1 MRRLC
6 RFFTILILACTVA
19 ACSEPEDSGID
30 LMWTVLSRQEY
41 AVGYK
46 FVPKDDLAVWTS
58 YQGKSKKVSLDAEVK
73 ISLAEH
79 PLLSM
84 DELEKIPSDGYSLKV
99 LGTNLIIV
107 EYLGFSAIS
116 PMVVVE
122 PPPEVTP
129 PVDPEEP
136 EEPDDGTKT
145 GPINIIWAK

>member
-84 DELEKIPSDGYSLKV
+84 DERENIPLDGYPLKV
-99 LGTNLIIV
+99 LGTNLVVV
-107 EYLGFSAIS
+107 EYEGFFAIS
-116 PMVVVE
+116 PMVVVT
-122 PPPEVTP
+122 PPEVTP
-129 PVDPEEP
+129 PDDDETEP
-136 EEPDDGTKT
+136 G
-145 GPINIIWAK
+145 INIIWAK